1 MRVFHLTMNS
11 QWSGP
16 NFQERND
23 DMTEPTYQNISTEP
37 TDSRDPGAGRT
48 PGIIGSEVSGT
59 APLKPS
65 IYGITRSEL
74 VQWLEAQGEKRSRAE
89 LIWRWLYL
97 EPVER
102 FSQMSDLTPV
112 LQAKLAD
119 HFQFDPLHLA
129 KIQTGEGT
137 TKFLFRLGD
146 GHLIETVLM
155 RQGYGNSVCV
165 TTQVGCNIGCRF
177 CASGLLRKLRDLT
190 AGEITAQIL
199 AVRRWLRNHDLG
211 EQVTH
216 ITIMGIGEPFD
227 NYEEVTRFIRIVT
240 DQRGL
245 VITPKNI
252 TVSTSGLAPKI
263 RAFAREGLKVRLA
276 VSLHAPND
284 GIRSRLMRINDAY
297 PIAELMAAIT
307 DYIALTN
314 HRVFFEYILIKDLN
328 DRPEHAE
335 ELARLLKPLGK
346 KAYVNLIPCNPV
358 PEQGFARSS
367 EEAIHEFFDRLMKN
381 GVNCIRRRELG
392 TDIEGACGQLRSQH
406 MQTKADFILQHHQAG
421 QDPE

>member
-1 MRVFHLTMNS
+1 MTDRTDRTDNQNLNS
-11 QWSGP
+11 QDPADSNRLADGKKDAS
-16 NFQERND
+16 ERTN
-23 DMTEPTYQNISTEP
+23 
-37 TDSRDPGAGRT
+37 
-48 PGIIGSEVSGT
+48 
-59 APLKPS
+59 PLKPS
-65 IYGITRSEL
+65 IYGMTRPEL
-74 VQWLEAQGEKRSRAE
+74 VQWLTAQGEKRSRADV
-89 LIWRWLYL
+89 IWRGLYA
-97 EPVER
+97 EPVDQ
-102 FSQMSDLTPV
+102 FSRMRELTPA
-112 LQAKLAD
+112 LQVKLAET
-119 HFQFDPLHLA
+119 FQFDPLHLEQ
-129 KIQTGEGT
+129 IQTGEGT
-137 TKFLFRLGD
+137 AKFLFRLED
-146 GHLIETVLM
+146 GHLIETVMM

-199 AVRRWLRNHDLG
+199 AVRRWLRDNDHGDR
-211 EQVTH
+211 VTH

-240 DQRGL
+240 DQHGL

-252 TVSTSGLAPKI
+252 TLSTSGLVPKI
-263 RAFAREGLKVRLA
+263 RAFAHEGLKVRLA

-284 GIRSRLMRINDAY
+284 EIRSRLMRINEAY
-297 PIAELMAAIT
+297 PIAELMAAIR

-328 DRPEHAE
+328 DRPEHAD
-335 ELARLLKPLGK
+335 ELAKLLSPLGK

-367 EEAIHEFFDRLMKN
+367 EEAIREFFDRLMKN
-381 GVNCIRRRELG
+381 GVNCIRRREMG

-406 MQTKADFILQHHQAG
+406 MQTKADFILQNHPIKTPGETDKSDHRFS
-421 QDPE
+421 